1 MKIFSQPL
9 LHENNPLGIFLFFMI
24 VSLLGSLLARIVDDM
39 KKTSQGEEK
48 KLYKMNIFSAV
59 GPIFKLWE
67 FFKISELGYR
77 YYLELPGRKK
87 QVPK

>member
-1 MKIFSQPL
+1 
-9 LHENNPLGIFLFFMI
+9 
-24 VSLLGSLLARIVDDM
+24 M

-87 QVPK
+87 TGTKIKKNKVKGNVFWKDFLVNLTTGKCFCSHQQYLDSL